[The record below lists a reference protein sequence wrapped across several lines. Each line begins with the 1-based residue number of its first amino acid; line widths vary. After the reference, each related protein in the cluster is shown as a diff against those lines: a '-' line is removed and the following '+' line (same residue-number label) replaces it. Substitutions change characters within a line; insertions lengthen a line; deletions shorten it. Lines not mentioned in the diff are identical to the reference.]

1 MIDKWAKVK
10 TVIDILVDEVL
21 LHAITLLILVDALES
36 ESLTSTSFVGVSFM
50 VDIPMRTGAL
60 LMYLAIASELTTLL
74 ALVE

>member
-36 ESLTSTSFVGVSFM
+36 ESLASTSFVGVSFV
-50 VDIPMRTGAL
+50 VDIHNAYWSSINVSGDC
-60 LMYLAIASELTTLL
+60 E
-74 ALVE
+74 